1 MLSWWQLLS
10 IGFLAGM
17 VMMMLMRA
25 LYGLVSTVA
34 DAVRNWKNGERE

>member
-10 IGFLAGM
+10 IGLLAG
-17 VMMMLMRA
+17 VVVALLALA

-34 DAVRNWKNGERE
+34 DAVRDWRDR